1 MALSWLD
8 EAERKEP
15 MVERSVT
22 VPPGVG
28 LHARP
33 AALVVKTAAS
43 APMDVTVARPHGR
56 PVNAKSILALLGL
69 DVRGGEQVVLRAEG
83 PGAQEALER
92 IARIITATRP
102 ADG

>member
-1 MALSWLD
+1 
-8 EAERKEP
+8 

-22 VPPGVG
+22 VPPGLG

-33 AALVVKTAAS
+33 ASRLVQAAAD
-43 APMDVTVARPHGR
+43 APISVTVARPDGA

-69 DVRGGEQVVLRAEG
+69 DIRGGEQVVLRADG
-83 PGAQEALER
+83 PGAEETLDH
-92 IARIITATRP
+92 IARVVMAMPP

>member
-1 MALSWLD
+1 
-8 EAERKEP
+8 
-15 MVERSVT
+15 MVERLVT

-33 AALVVKTAAS
+33 ASLLVQAAARATIS
-43 APMDVTVARPHGR
+43 ITVARPDGA

-69 DVRGGEQVVLRAEG
+69 DVRGGEQVVLRADG
-83 PGAQEALER
+83 PGAEEALDR
-92 IARIITATRP
+92 VAQIVTAPPP

>member
-1 MALSWLD
+1 
-8 EAERKEP
+8 

-33 AALVVKTAAS
+33 ASLVQAAAG
-43 APMDVTVARPHGR
+43 APIGVTVARPGDD
-56 PVNAKSILALLGL
+56 PVHAKSILALLGL
-69 DVRGGEQVVLRAEG
+69 DVRGGEQVVLRADG
-83 PGAQEALER
+83 PGAAEALDR
-92 IARIITATRP
+92 IARVVTAMPP

>member
-1 MALSWLD
+1 
-8 EAERKEP
+8 
-15 MVERSVT
+15 MVERLVT

-33 AALVVKTAAS
+33 AALLVQAAARATS
-43 APMDVTVARPHGR
+43 SVTVARPDGE

-83 PGAQEALER
+83 PGAEEALDR
-92 IARIITATRP
+92 IARVVTASPP

>member
-1 MALSWLD
+1 MA
-8 EAERKEP
+8 
-15 MVERSVT
+15 ERSVT

-33 AALVVKTAAS
+33 ASLLVQAAAGAAS
-43 APMDVTVARPHGR
+43 SVTVARPDGA

-69 DVRGGEQVVLRAEG
+69 DIRGGEQVILRTDG
-83 PGAQEALER
+83 PGAEEALDR
-92 IARIITATRP
+92 IARVVTATPP

>member
-1 MALSWLD
+1 
-8 EAERKEP
+8 
-15 MVERSVT
+15 MVERVVT

-33 AALVVKTAAS
+33 ASLLVQAAARATIS
-43 APMDVTVARPHGR
+43 VTVARPDGD

-69 DVRGGEQVVLRAEG
+69 DVRGGEQVVLRADG
-83 PGAQEALER
+83 PGAEEALDR
-92 IARIITATRP
+92 IARVVTAPPP

>member
-1 MALSWLD
+1 
-8 EAERKEP
+8 
-15 MVERSVT
+15 MVERWVR
-22 VPPGVG
+22 VPPGMG

-33 AALVVKTAAS
+33 ASLLAQAATATAIS
-43 APMDVTVARPHGR
+43 VTVARPNGA

-83 PGAQEALER
+83 PGAEEALDR
-92 IARIITATRP
+92 IARVVVATPP

>member
-1 MALSWLD
+1 M
-8 EAERKEP
+8 AER
-15 MVERSVT
+15 VVT

-33 AALVVKTAAS
+33 ASLLVQAAAG
-43 APMDVTVARPHGR
+43 APISVTVARPDGT

-83 PGAQEALER
+83 PGAEEALDR
-92 IARIITATRP
+92 LARVVTTPPATDGPP

>member
-1 MALSWLD
+1 
-8 EAERKEP
+8 

-33 AALVVKTAAS
+33 ASLFVQAA
-43 APMDVTVARPHGR
+43 AAAAVGITVARPDGE

-69 DVRGGEQVVLRAEG
+69 DVRGGEQVVLRADG
-83 PGAQEALER
+83 PGAQEALDR
-92 IARIITATRP
+92 IARVVTTPP

>member
-1 MALSWLD
+1 
-8 EAERKEP
+8 

-33 AALVVKTAAS
+33 AALLVRTAVGAS
-43 APMDVTVARPHGR
+43 MDVTVARPDGEA
-56 PVNAKSILALLGL
+56 VNAKSILALLGL
-69 DVRGGEQVVLRAEG
+69 DVRGGERVVLRADG
-83 PGAQEALER
+83 PGAEEALDR
-92 IARIITATRP
+92 IAQVVTATRP